1 MNLDLPPV
9 PYNND
14 DDDDDFNI
22 PDKYP
27 SSNGGSNIVSLLK
40 LATGLLSGSS
50 GSSVSTHT
58 DNLELKTSI
67 FKTYNITI
75 YKVKARAI
83 ILSHIH

>member
-50 GSSVSTHT
+50 GSSVSIHT

-67 FKTYNITI
+67 FKT
-75 YKVKARAI
+75 
-83 ILSHIH
+83 